1 MGQITEKENGETGL
15 RRWGSRQ
22 SAWYRPRAEPR
33 RLRSRGTHQGGLTEL
48 HTLAGAHRQARLRRH
63 DTLTT
68 AVATTR
74 SCPRSLTPPHRP
86 RPRRCIDNHISSSSS
101 TNITTIIIIIT
112 IDLAAT
118 MGRLV
123 AAGVRP
129 AARNGGRRSCS
140 RSRIWTRSSR
150 RPSSPRERPPPRG
163 RAAATRP
170 TSRPPREI
178 CPSIEASTRDGPT
191 GASSRPTSRSGT

>member
-1 MGQITEKENGETGL
+1 MKTGV
-15 RRWGSRQ
+15 RSWRSRQ

-86 RPRRCIDNHISSSSS
+86 RPRRCIDNHI
-101 TNITTIIIIIT
+101 IIT
-112 IDLAAT
+112 IITIITDLAAT
-118 MGRLV
+118 MGRP
-123 AAGVRP
+123 AADVRP
-129 AARNGGRRSCS
+129 VARNGGRRSCS
-140 RSRIWTRSSR
+140 PSRTWTRSSR
-150 RPSSPRERPPPRG
+150 RPSSPRGRPPPRG
-163 RAAATRP
+163 RAAATCRWTQP
-170 TSRPPREI
+170 AGI

-191 GASSRPTSRSGT
+191 VASSPPTSRSGI